1 MVSFIARMHL
11 IFQMKFKSRLSE
23 SNRTVVRSNSVD
35 IGTTP
40 ERITKTED
48 DEYKDVDDYYW
59 SDVE

>member
-48 DEYKDVDDYYW
+48 DEYKEDVDYYW
-59 SDVE
+59 SDIE